1 MSRKDTPPPEESV
14 QVDRA
19 ALAARVQAMREQM
32 IGEVVNR
39 FVAPKNTKVS
49 ETSPVVVTADDPAV
63 QEMTA
68 ILSGKTEDRG
78 VDRTNAASSP
88 EPDTSTPTPDLAP
101 TPDTPQDVTAPA
113 VGGKGHRTPRR
124 NSVPNHR
131 GQKSGKK
138 QPKKQGSSPQSS
150 GASVPSQTSH
160 PLASPTPDAAIPD
173 LAAAKAIV
181 APPTPD
187 TDATEPTSPDL
198 LKGRDPKDYTQIVP
212 GDIWVLRTLKGQ
224 ELDVLSVNV
233 IMYDRVVNAT
243 SRWQNPMKP
252 DLEEDDLHFL
262 TNRESH
268 EWALIDFKAKLSRE
282 GYILEKAGTQTSE
295 VAEARP
301 EPDHNKEENPYDKV
315 ELDDVWELRD
325 PTDVVRETIH
335 VEDISEKKWNK
346 PSRVT
351 YKIVVADG
359 AEKEESQSV
368 ADFQARLRNEG
379 YILMYRGDTIS
390 VPMTNTETKRDNVD
404 IIRLPAVGQ
413 EMSYIDA
420 EGEEIKVRCSISD
433 AFFSVS
439 RMRRGGEEQFS
450 KENIFRLAIL
460 ENWRQKDSKL
470 VDAPDSR
477 INDEDAFKAQEEWTE
492 EKLMALVAD
501 GQEITL
507 TGPGGEQDRYRR
519 QGNEFVSL
527 QHPDVSTKA
536 GLILHL
542 INGEWSMEISP
553 MVSPE
558 PVPPASSEMV
568 PEQDET
574 WRFRQ
579 ADSGDVFL
587 VKRDSSAADIFVI
600 TAVATGIS
608 RSVNKTELLQTIA
621 DTHWER
627 IELESADQGQ
637 NAPERSLVEARAL
650 VAEKR
655 EEFIRLERDQKGAWL
670 KLMNFFR
677 TTVGKEH
684 DLSPEVAEAM
694 ERYKNSLT
702 ELLNLEIEN
711 IKQSDLKGEAL
722 RQAIAGLVRQ
732 FEFAEGETLDEGRRK
747 ARLGEGGAEALT
759 DKWKKVWGHTRMAAM
774 TGHEADGLRI
784 LGALLEASGAT
795 AYRVGVQYNQL
806 TNTTGRKVAA
816 AVLGAGAVGVI
827 VFTGGGAAAATA
839 GLVLGLKKLGAA
851 AGTTVTV
858 KGVTDAVAQRGRER
872 RAEKNTE
879 KMLGSLK
886 LTKKDEVEQSRNSE
900 DTSTTA
906 ASEAVL
912 TEEKIFELKNYL
924 QQSAIEKMAKRGAI
938 RRMGRLWRNTVAG
951 VAGGAIA
958 LTAPSTFGRALEAT
972 QGIFDGGEAATGRI
986 ARVIEQGAS
995 APRPAAV
1002 ASAAEA
1008 AASAPSGAASAAR
1021 AAVQE
1026 VGQPAQGGPELP
1038 TQGEGD
1044 VPTELP
1050 NALNQSSEFYK
1061 SGLAP
1066 DVVKLEGLMGDKVV
1080 ARGDTLWKYA
1090 LDGGK
1095 AAGLDETQQS
1105 RFAALLRDKL
1115 TEKLSMVDPDA
1126 AKAAGFA
1133 PNKAGIFT
1141 PNFIRTGDTL
1151 HLDRLLTTSDLQQ
1164 LLEEAKQ
1171 PSAAGGAADAV
1182 SSGKPDI
1189 FNTNYTSLKEATQDA
1204 FKVYG
1209 EVPDLENKQYTQL
1222 TDAAKDYV
1230 RVYGTV
1236 PSTDATIPGAP
1247 IVDHVSPVA
1256 GKEMVTPSQDVL
1268 TKLIELKE
1276 WGNGE
1281 KFNIALSDYLSSL
1294 PRFDQVSL
1302 FREIRGTVR
1311 DLFDTPEISLY
1322 NNYDANYDFSLHPE
1336 LAKASVARVLADHA
1350 ALADKFYI
1358 TYDRAANPLH
1368 WTQMQQVAQ
1377 FAEGA
1382 AKTLGEDLAK
1392 PLTGEGIDEYTRRI
1406 AILAHAKGVTFP
1418 GLRMI
1423 Q

>member
-1 MSRKDTPPPEESV
+1 MSRKDTPPSEESV

-32 IGEVVNR
+32 IGEVVDR

-63 QEMTA
+63 QEMMA

-78 VDRTNAASSP
+78 VDRTNATSSP
-88 EPDTSTPTPDLAP
+88 EPDTSTPTRDSAP
-101 TPDTPQDVTAPA
+101 TSDTVQDVAAPA
-113 VGGKGHRTPRR
+113 VGGKVHKTQRR
-124 NSVPNHR
+124 NSVPNHQDQNSR
-131 GQKSGKK
+131 KK
-138 QPKKQGSSPQSS
+138 RPRRQGSNPQSS
-150 GASVPSQTSH
+150 GTSAPSQTSH
-160 PLASPTPDAAIPD
+160 PVASPTPDTAIPGAPTVPLASD
-173 LAAAKAIV
+173 TSAPSLDSGAAVVASPDALSSTPSPDQTAVSMNFPMSDGEVSFYRINGSNGRGVSVQYIGPDQYDVCDVHSGSKIDTLTMAALTTLAAQEGWQLAQAN
-181 APPTPD
+181 TG
-187 TDATEPTSPDL
+187 TSPESTLPTERGGDV
-198 LKGRDPKDYTQIVP
+198 LKGRDPKGYDELFE
-212 GDIWVLRTLKGQ
+212 GDEWVQYG
-224 ELDVLSVNV
+224 S
-233 IMYDRVVNAT
+233 
-243 SRWQNPMKP
+243 
-252 DLEEDDLHFL
+252 
-262 TNRESH
+262 
-268 EWALIDFKAKLSRE
+268 
-282 GYILEKAGTQTSE
+282 
-295 VAEARP
+295 
-301 EPDHNKEENPYDKV
+301 
-315 ELDDVWELRD
+315 
-325 PTDVVRETIH
+325 
-335 VEDISEKKWNK
+335 
-346 PSRVT
+346 
-351 YKIVVADG
+351 
-359 AEKEESQSV
+359 
-368 ADFQARLRNEG
+368 
-379 YILMYRGDTIS
+379 
-390 VPMTNTETKRDNVD
+390 
-404 IIRLPAVGQ
+404 
-413 EMSYIDA
+413 
-420 EGEEIKVRCSISD
+420 
-433 AFFSVS
+433 
-439 RMRRGGEEQFS
+439 
-450 KENIFRLAIL
+450 
-460 ENWRQKDSKL
+460 
-470 VDAPDSR
+470 
-477 INDEDAFKAQEEWTE
+477 
-492 EKLMALVAD
+492 D
-501 GQEITL
+501 GQEVRRIKLNIFYALDYPSSYKGELIHIVDSANDITKTDFGEEL
-507 TGPGGEQDRYRR
+507 NGVLAARTDRVKGIDKPITEVREILQQGGFVLVKAGERSENGQAELKIEEGVKQPEHKNELSIGGE
-519 QGNEFVSL
+519 S
-527 QHPDVSTKA
+527 KA
-536 GLILHL
+536 
-542 INGEWSMEISP
+542 
-553 MVSPE
+553 V
-558 PVPPASSEMV
+558 
-568 PEQDET
+568 
-574 WRFRQ
+574 
-579 ADSGDVFL
+579 
-587 VKRDSSAADIFVI
+587 
-600 TAVATGIS
+600 VA
-608 RSVNKTELLQTIA
+608 
-621 DTHWER
+621 
-627 IELESADQGQ
+627 
-637 NAPERSLVEARAL
+637 ARAL

-774 TGHEADGLRI
+774 TGHEVDGLRI

-900 DTSTTA
+900 DTSTAA

-1002 ASAAEA
+1002 VSAAEA
-1008 AASAPSGAASAAR
+1008 AASAPSGAASAAS

-1026 VGQPAQGGPELP
+1026 IGQPAQGGPELP
-1038 TQGEGD
+1038 TEGEGN

-1050 NALNQSSEFYK
+1050 NALNQSREFYQ

-1151 HLDRLLTTSDLQQ
+1151 HLDKLLTTSDLQQ

-1171 PSAAGGAADAV
+1171 PSAAGGVADAV

-1189 FNTNYTSLKEATQDA
+1189 FNTNYTSLEQAARDA
-1204 FKVYG
+1204 VKVYG
-1209 EVPDLENKQYTQL
+1209 EVPDPDVIKPYANLE
-1222 TDAAKDYV
+1222 DAARDAVKM
-1230 RVYGTV
+1230 YGEVDGKGAATA
-1236 PSTDATIPGAP
+1236 TADAAP
-1247 IVDHVSPVA
+1247 FV

-1358 TYDRAANPLH
+1358 TYDRTVNPLH

-1382 AKTLGEDLAK
+1382 VKTLGEDLAK